1 MRTAFV
7 VLTLLALAACGADGE
22 PIRPTASSSITM
34 SSSGVSVGS
43 TLGLRRGP
51 FSVALGL

>member
-1 MRTAFV
+1 MRTAFAL
-7 VLTLLALAACGADGE
+7 LTLLGLAACGADGE
-22 PIRPTASSSITM
+22 PIRPTASSTITM

-51 FSVALGL
+51 LSVTLGL